1 MKEKIKLT
9 SMKKMTMIIM
19 CVALLLTLGVTTVS
33 AAGGE
38 ALSQFFKI
46 EDGNPSY
53 SVDGGNTWIE
63 GMAEDSNIKYS
74 LDDGKTWHEGLPPG
88 GDEESVMVTIG
99 DGEMPDEQEFS
110 GIIVTSSCS
119 DSEIPDEHEVTSI
132 EVVNEDGIQ
141 KYSTDGGKTWSEGV
155 PDGVIVSDDGNS
167 ISYTVTTE

>member
-63 GMAEDSNIKYS
+63 GMAEDSNIKHS

-99 DGEMPDEQEFS
+99 DGEM
-110 GIIVTSSCS
+110 
-119 DSEIPDEHEVTSI
+119 PDEHEVTSI

-167 ISYTVTTE
+167 ISYTVTE